1 MEIYT
6 ATEQADENG
15 RAKGKQEAAAMI
27 DGLLLKV
34 ERLKQEL
41 EGERYRHDLYR
52 DFEQGQAR
60 VLEKANQDL
69 AEERKTTAQLRAE
82 VARLRALMP
91 RFHEREVITT
101 LVQSSMGGCSRDYA
115 EGIADY
121 LMKNGV
127 CLQMGAWVK

>member
-1 MEIYT
+1 M
-6 ATEQADENG
+6 
-15 RAKGKQEAAAMI
+15 
-27 DGLLLKV
+27 

-69 AEERKTTAQLRAE
+69 AEERKITAQLRAE
-82 VARLRALMP
+82 VERLRALMP

-101 LVQSSMGGCSRDYA
+101 LVQSSMGGCTRDYA